1 MEIRDLQIFRSV
13 ADYGSVSKAAAELNY
28 VQSNVTARIKQL
40 EKELGTPLFYRH
52 KRGMTLNAEGRKMLT
67 YVNKILQDVQEL
79 KQVLGNHGNPSG
91 ILKIGTVDTVRTLP
105 TILASYYKKYPNV
118 DLSLQ
123 AGLTEELIKDVLE
136 HRLDGAFIS
145 GPIKH
150 PLIEQYDVCTE
161 KLVLVTQNKAFHIE
175 EFITEPLLVFNQG
188 CGYRSKLER
197 WLKDEGL
204 LPKRVMEFNILETML
219 HSVALGLGITL
230 VPQSAVKHLST
241 TGKVYC
247 HSIPEKYGNFSTVFI
262 RRKDAYMA
270 NSIQS
275 FLQIVKEHHHMNML

>member
-13 ADYGSVSKAAAELNY
+13 ADHGSVSKAAVELNY

-67 YVNKILQDVQEL
+67 YVNKILQDVEEL
-79 KQVLGNHGNPSG
+79 KQVLGDFGAPAG

-123 AGLTEELIKDVLE
+123 AGLTEALIQDVLE

-204 LPKRVMEFNILETML
+204 LPKRIMEFNILETML

-230 VPQSAVKHLST
+230 VPQSAVKYLST

-247 HSIPEKYGNFSTVFI
+247 HSIPEKYGTFSTVFI
-262 RRKDAYMA
+262 RRKDAYMT
-270 NSIQS
+270 SSMQS
-275 FLQIVKEHHHMNML
+275 FLQIVKEHHHINML